1 LVAFVSEEAHYSFLK
16 SAVVIGIGSDNLVKI
31 PTIADSGMMDT
42 DALRRAIEKAMS
54 NGQLPFF
61 VGATTGTTVVG
72 ATTGTT
78 VVGAF
83 DSLQSVQAP
92 VQRVSKEHGLWVH
105 VDAAW
110 EATY

>member
-1 LVAFVSEEAHYSFLK
+1 M
-16 SAVVIGIGSDNLVKI
+16 IGIGSDNLVKI

-72 ATTGTT
+72 A
-78 VVGAF
+78 F